1 LAYLLFACVMAAAII
16 GYLILRTRYDSD
28 PLKTV
33 DTFQRA
39 IKALAPDREG
49 KGKSG

>member
-1 LAYLLFACVMAAAII
+1 MVYLIFAFVMATSII
-16 GYLILRTRYDSD
+16 GFLTLRRRYDSD

-39 IKALAPDREG
+39 IEALAPEREG
-49 KGKSG
+49 KGRRR